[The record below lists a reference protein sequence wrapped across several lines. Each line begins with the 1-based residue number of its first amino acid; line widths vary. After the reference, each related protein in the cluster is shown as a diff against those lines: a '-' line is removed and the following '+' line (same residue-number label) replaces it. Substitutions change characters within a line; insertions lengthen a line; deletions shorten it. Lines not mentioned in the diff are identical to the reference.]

1 MNLILKILLWM
12 FPVALPVIAFTWN
25 YYQVQLQ
32 ASSEQIGHISSLVS
46 GAGARELNDYLR
58 LRASEFSIVRA
69 GMDSCDD
76 SVRGGNYELLVRDLM
91 GQVRGFSALVV
102 SDKSGR
108 VQHSRVVSSY
118 SDQHIQPDVLNN
130 TLLLPVADFDDT
142 KLAFK
147 VWQDSIPDLRKE
159 KGRLF
164 LTALRLESDSEV
176 NSEGYQQLQAE
187 IFNLNQLL
195 QTPPIHISYSGGAQA
210 EALGLPYRRDTFL
223 FTQPLLD
230 CEQQIN
236 GYLTAFLDRTQIEN
250 RLLNMRKSLKDLGIS
265 LADVVLLKGE
275 PRRFVSP
282 NRYLNI
288 AQLEQ
293 LDQLSENSSRYQEAL
308 AGFLSV
314 DNVAD
319 EKILGRLLRQDEV
332 SERGVSDEEYQQ
344 LIRSDSSLQLL
355 VFVAEQEWKDIGQA
369 LLYQVSKWLL
379 VSLLF
384 LFVLIFFLARHI
396 ISPIVRLKRSVQRVA
411 GGDLKAQAVVTSN
424 DEVGQLAQAFN
435 TMTEAL
441 ARSERELKRL
451 ATTDV
456 LTGLMNRRALTEEAV
471 KERRRANRD
480 GTKIAVVMLDL
491 DHFKQVNDRYGHS
504 SGDIVLQR
512 FSTMLKQ
519 QLRITDSV
527 SRIGGE
533 EFVVLLPNTDLL
545 SAHRLMEKI
554 LADVAEQSI
563 ELCDGATLKVSFS
576 GGVIEW
582 HSGDGFGHALTQA
595 DSQMYKA
602 KERGRNCIVS

>member
-1 MNLILKILLWM
+1 MNLLLKILLWM

-32 ASSEQIGHISSLVS
+32 STAEQIGHMSSLVS
-46 GAGARELNDYLR
+46 RAGARELNDYLR
-58 LRASEFSIVRA
+58 LRASELSIVSA

-76 SVRGGNYELLVRDLM
+76 SLRGGNYELLVRDLM

-108 VQHSRVVSSY
+108 VQHSRIAA
-118 SDQHIQPDVLNN
+118 SDSNRYILPHELNN
-130 TLLLPVADFDDT
+130 TLLLPVNDFVEIQ
-142 KLAFK
+142 AVFK
-147 VWQDSIPDLRKE
+147 AWQENIPDMRKR
-159 KGRLF
+159 KSQLF
-164 LTALRLESDSEV
+164 LRALSLESRGEI
-176 NSEGYQQLQAE
+176 NSENYRQLQTK

-195 QTPPIHISYSGGAQA
+195 QTPPTHINYGGGGQA

-223 FTQPLLD
+223 FTQPLLG
-230 CEQQIN
+230 CEQQIK
-236 GYLTAFLDRTQIEN
+236 GYLTAFLDRTQIED
-250 RLLNMRKSLKDLGIS
+250 RLFQLRKSLLDRGIS
-265 LADVVLLKGE
+265 KADVVLVKGE
-275 PRRFVSP
+275 PHKFESP
-282 NRYLNI
+282 NRYLTT

-293 LDQLSENSSRYQEAL
+293 LEQLSEHSSRYQTAL
-308 AGFLSV
+308 SGFLSV

-319 EKILGRLLRQDEV
+319 ETILSQLLKQEGT
-332 SERGVSDEEYQQ
+332 SERGVSDYEYQQ
-344 LIRSDSSLQLL
+344 QINTESSLHLL
-355 VFVAEQEWKDIGQA
+355 VFISEQEWQDRGQA
-369 LLYQVSKWLL
+369 VLSQVSKWLL

-384 LFVLIFFLARHI
+384 LFVLVYFLARYI
-396 ISPIVRLKRSVQRVA
+396 VSPIVRLKRSVQQVA
-411 GGDLKAQAVVTSN
+411 GGDLKVQAVVSSE

-480 GTKIAVVMLDL
+480 GTEITIVMLDL
-491 DHFKQVNDRYGHS
+491 DHFKQINDRYGHS

-512 FSTMLKQ
+512 FSSMLKQ

-533 EFVVLLPNTDLL
+533 EFVVLLPNTDLK
-545 SAHRLMEKI
+545 SADRLMKKI
-554 LADVAEQSI
+554 LAEVTKQSI
-563 ELCDGATLKVSFS
+563 ELSDGASLKVSFS

-582 HSGDGFGHALTQA
+582 RSGDGFGHALTQA
-595 DSQMYKA
+595 DALMYKA

>member
-1 MNLILKILLWM
+1 MSLLLKILLWM
-12 FPVALPVIAFTWN
+12 FPVAMPVIAFTWS

-32 ASSEQIGHISSLVS
+32 ASAEQIGHMSALVS

-58 LRASEFSIVRA
+58 LRTHEFSMVRA

-76 SVRGGNYELLVRDLM
+76 KIRGGNYELLVRDLI

-102 SDKSGR
+102 SDKNGR
-108 VQHSRVVSSY
+108 VQHSRIFAGDSNRY
-118 SDQHIQPDVLNN
+118 IQPHVLKN
-130 TLLLPVADFDDT
+130 TLLMPAGDFEEIESIFN
-142 KLAFK
+142 A
-147 VWQDSIPDLRKE
+147 WQESIPDLRK
-159 KGRLF
+159 KKNRLF
-164 LTALRLESDSEV
+164 LSALSLESRGEI
-176 NSEGYQQLQAE
+176 NSENYRQLQAK

-195 QTPPIHISYSGGAQA
+195 QTPPTHINYAGGGQA
-210 EALGLPYRRDTFL
+210 EALGLPYSRDTFL
-223 FTQPLLD
+223 FTQPLLG

-236 GYLTAFLDRTQIEN
+236 GYLTAFLDRTQIED
-250 RLLNMRKSLKDLGIS
+250 RLFLLRKSLSDLGIS
-265 LADVVLLKGE
+265 QADVVLVKGAPHSFE
-275 PRRFVSP
+275 SS
-282 NRYLNI
+282 NRYLTI

-293 LDQLSENSSRYQEAL
+293 LDQLSEHTTRYQEAL

-314 DNVAD
+314 DNIAD
-319 EKILGRLLRQDEV
+319 EKILGRLLKQGDG
-332 SERGVSDEEYQQ
+332 SERDVSDLEYQQ
-344 LIRSDSSLQLL
+344 LILADSSLHLL
-355 VFVAEQEWKDIGQA
+355 VFIAEQEWKDQGQA

-379 VSLLF
+379 ISLLF
-384 LFVLIFFLARHI
+384 LFVLVYFLARHI
-396 ISPIVRLKRSVQRVA
+396 VSPIVRLKRSVQQVA
-411 GGDLKAQAVVTSN
+411 SGDLKVHADVSSD
-424 DEVGQLAQAFN
+424 DEVGQLALAFN
-435 TMTEAL
+435 SMTEAL

-451 ATTDV
+451 ATTDA
-456 LTGLMNRRALTEEAV
+456 LTGLMNRRALTAEAV

-512 FSTMLKQ
+512 FSTMLKR

-533 EFVVLLPNTDLL
+533 EFVVFLPNTDLL

-554 LADVAEQSI
+554 LADVTGHPI

-582 HSGDGFGHALTQA
+582 RSGDGFGHALTQA

>member
-1 MNLILKILLWM
+1 LNLLLKILLWM

-32 ASSEQIGHISSLVS
+32 ATAAQIGHMSSLVS
-46 GAGARELNDYLR
+46 SAGARELNDYLR
-58 LRASEFSIVRA
+58 LRASEFSIVRT

-76 SVRGGNYELLVRDLM
+76 SLRGGNYELLVRDLM

-108 VQHSRVVSSY
+108 VQHSRTVASFSNRY
-118 SDQHIQPDVLNN
+118 ILPHVLNN
-130 TLLLPVADFDDT
+130 TLLLPANDFDEIKAVFT
-142 KLAFK
+142 I
-147 VWQDSIPDLRKE
+147 WQDSIPDLRKE
-159 KGRLF
+159 KNQLF
-164 LTALRLESDSEV
+164 ISALSLESRGEI
-176 NSEGYQQLQAE
+176 NSENYRQLQTK

-195 QTPPIHISYSGGAQA
+195 QTPPTHISYGGGGQA
-210 EALGLPYRRDTFL
+210 EVLGLPYRQDTFL
-223 FTQPLLD
+223 FTQPLLG
-230 CEQQIN
+230 CEQQIE
-236 GYLTAFLDRTQIEN
+236 GYLTAFLDRTQIEG
-250 RLLNMRKSLKDLGIS
+250 RLFQLRKSLLDRGIS
-265 LADVVLLKGE
+265 RADVVLVKGS
-275 PRRFVSP
+275 PFRFESP
-282 NRYLNI
+282 NRYLTMD
-288 AQLEQ
+288 QLEQ
-293 LDQLSENSSRYQEAL
+293 LEQLSEHSSRYQAGL
-308 AGFLSV
+308 SGFLSV

-319 EKILGRLLRQDEV
+319 ELVLSQLVKQEGT
-332 SERGVSDEEYQQ
+332 SERGVSDLEYQQ
-344 LIRSDSSLQLL
+344 QISVESSLHLL
-355 VFVAEQEWKDIGQA
+355 VFISEQEWKDQGQGV
-369 LLYQVSKWLL
+369 LYQVSKWLL

-384 LFVLIFFLARHI
+384 LFVLVYFLAHNI
-396 ISPIVRLKRSVQRVA
+396 VSPIVRLKRSVQQVA
-411 GGDLKAQAVVTSN
+411 GGDLTVQAEVSSE

-480 GTKIAVVMLDL
+480 GTKIAIVMLDL
-491 DHFKQVNDRYGHS
+491 DNFKHINDRYGHS

-533 EFVVLLPNTDLL
+533 EFVVLLPNTDLQ
-545 SAHRLMEKI
+545 SADRLMKKI
-554 LADVAEQSI
+554 LAEVTEQSI
-563 ELCDGATLKVSFS
+563 ELIDGASVKVSFS

-582 HSGDGFGHALTQA
+582 RSGDGFGHVLTQA
-595 DSQMYKA
+595 DVQMYKA